1 MRLLHLVVVA
11 CVFAT
16 PGFADQIDLSSS
28 KTNVSNWSVS
38 EVYKGNVVTAPAVYL
53 HKRVFG
59 GVPGF
64 KFPFSKKNGDAN
76 DGYWYADIGF
86 TLPQGATKVKLVV
99 TAVGVDDRCVV
110 ELNGKHVTDAGYD
123 GPGDG
128 FMTYK
133 DGGAN
138 KPYTFVYG
146 VGAQSVT
153 VGGGFVDGVND
164 LRIIVNNTN
173 NGIQGAPMPPG
184 AGDHTSVGIK
194 AYVTYDMN

>member
-1 MRLLHLVVVA
+1 MRFLYLAALA
-11 CVFAT
+11 CAFAT

-28 KTNVSNWSVS
+28 KTNVVNWTVS

-64 KFPFSKKNGDAN
+64 KFPFSRKNGDAN

-86 TLPQGATKVKLVV
+86 TLPPGATKVKLVI
-99 TAVGVDDRCVV
+99 TAMGVDDRCVV
-110 ELNGKHVTDAGYD
+110 ELNAKHVTDAGYD
-123 GPGDG
+123 GPGEG

-133 DGGAN
+133 DGGEN
-138 KPYTFVYG
+138 KPYTFVNG

-153 VGGGFVDGVND
+153 VGHGFVDGVND
-164 LRIIVNNTN
+164 LRIIVNNTSD
-173 NGIQGAPMPPG
+173 GIQGVPVPPA
-184 AGDHTSVGIK
+184 AGDHTNVGIK
-194 AYVTYDMN
+194 AYVTYETN